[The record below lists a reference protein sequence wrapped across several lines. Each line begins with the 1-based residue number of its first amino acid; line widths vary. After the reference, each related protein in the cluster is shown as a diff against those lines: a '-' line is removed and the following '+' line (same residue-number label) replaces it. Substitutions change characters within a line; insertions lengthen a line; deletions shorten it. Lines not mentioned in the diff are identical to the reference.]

1 MTMKPPTLEKPISV
15 EAQVRKLKED
25 HAAQHGY
32 DPDLIALAARE
43 WEAKH
48 PERMA
53 DSVISSN
60 IGGAD

>member
-1 MTMKPPTLEKPISV
+1 MTMKTPTLEKPISV

-25 HAAQHGY
+25 HAARYGY
-32 DPDLIALAARE
+32 DPDSIALAARE

-53 DSVISSN
+53 TSVTPSE
-60 IGGAD
+60 IGAAD